1 LGREY
6 GVMRRDLGLMIF
18 VVVLASQG
26 TFGTRS
32 SHAQSPKSAS
42 KSEEPSKKVDPKDI
56 LGSVDDQKI
65 TRSDFLQLLAG
76 ADYQPG
82 VEKELYGKL
91 MDILVD
97 RALLKRHIEASGVKV
112 TEAEIDDSVARLDA
126 EFKKQGQS
134 VDSFLAQAHLSREEL
149 RMNQRL
155 VLEAEKFFRARETDE
170 LLRAYYKKNQDLFNQ
185 NMIVASH
192 ILLRVPAGASAEEKA
207 KVLKRITEIKKEID
221 TGKMTFAE
229 AANKYSEDEG
239 NQDKVGG
246 YLGKIPR
253 RGRIKSEEFLSKA
266 FALKKGSVSDP
277 VETKLGYHLI
287 KVTEKID
294 GPVKFNFDEQK
305 DLLRQQYRIE
315 MQTEIVAEERKKAKI
330 EIKPAPPDL
339 FPPATETAPAANRK
353 R

>member
-1 LGREY
+1 
-6 GVMRRDLGLMIF
+6 MRRDLGWMII
-18 VVVLASQG
+18 VAILSSQA

-32 SHAQSPKSAS
+32 SSAQSSKSATKAEDS
-42 KSEEPSKKVDPKDI
+42 PKKIDPKDL
-56 LGSVDDQKI
+56 LGTVDDQKI

-76 ADYQPG
+76 ADFQPG
-82 VEKELYGKL
+82 SEKEIYRKL
-91 MDILVD
+91 MDLLVD
-97 RALLKRHIEASGVKV
+97 RTLLKRHIEASGVKV
-112 TEAEIDDSVARLDA
+112 SEAEVDDSMARLDA

-134 VDSFLAQAHLSREEL
+134 VESFLAQSHMTRDEL

-155 VLEAEKFFRARETDE
+155 VLEAEKFFRSRESDE
-170 LLRAYYKKNQDLFNQ
+170 ELRAYFKKNQDLFNQ

-192 ILLRVPAGASAEEKA
+192 LLLRVPAGTNGEEKA
-207 KVLKRITEIKKEID
+207 KILKRITEIKKEID
-221 TGKMTFAE
+221 TGKLTFAE

-266 FALKKGSVSDP
+266 FALKKGSVSEP

-305 DLLRQQYRIE
+305 DLLRQQFRIE
-315 MQTEIVAEERKKAKI
+315 LQTEIVAEERKKAKI
-330 EIKPAPPDL
+330 EIKPAPADL
-339 FPPATETAPAANRK
+339 FPPVTETAPATNRK